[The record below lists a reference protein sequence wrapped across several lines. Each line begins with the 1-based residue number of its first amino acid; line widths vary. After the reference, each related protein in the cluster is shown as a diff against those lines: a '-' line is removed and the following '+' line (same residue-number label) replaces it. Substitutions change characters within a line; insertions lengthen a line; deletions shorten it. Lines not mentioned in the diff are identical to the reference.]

1 MKIQELADG
10 NGLQAAPGDSVE
22 FDYVLRCA
30 HLTAAACCLLP
41 AACCLL
47 PAACCLLPAA
57 CCCR

>member
-10 NGLQAAPGDSVE
+10 NGPQAAPGDSVE

-30 HLTAAACCLLP
+30 RLTAARRGLLP

-47 PAACCLLPAA
+47 PNACC
-57 CCCR
+57 RR